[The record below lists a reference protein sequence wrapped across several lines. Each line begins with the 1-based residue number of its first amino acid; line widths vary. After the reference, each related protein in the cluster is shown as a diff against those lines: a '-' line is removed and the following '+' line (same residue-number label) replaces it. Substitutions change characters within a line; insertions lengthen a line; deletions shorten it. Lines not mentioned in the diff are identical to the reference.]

1 MTKTITY
8 VCKFV
13 FVKNLLVSSEAT
25 TQDKLTP
32 VLISSP
38 CHAVRHA
45 ILLEST
51 TAGAIIDC
59 FLLFVCVVFLPEFL
73 YVFQP
78 LLNVDI
84 YDKLISKFTQNNS

>member
-1 MTKTITY
+1 M
-8 VCKFV
+8 
-13 FVKNLLVSSEAT
+13 
-25 TQDKLTP
+25 
-32 VLISSP
+32 
-38 CHAVRHA
+38 RHA

-84 YDKLISKFTQNNS
+84 YDIYITLEIEKDMTGIELYSCAL